1 MTATVLTFD
10 QYLTPT
16 TLDGAFD
23 ALERIPG
30 ARIVAGATDLLP
42 WARAGRAGDVHLPAL
57 VDVTRIPQLQGVA
70 LAGDRIR
77 MGATTPIAAF
87 QNHALLQRQA
97 PVLGCCAVWFADD
110 QIREQATVG
119 GNLVNASP
127 AGDSQ
132 PALLALNAGVTLA
145 RREGGAIAERS
156 MPLSEFILGPGQT
169 RLQPGEIMTALEV
182 DAVPGHGAAF
192 EKVGHRRSL
201 VISTVCL
208 AALVRL
214 DWAGR
219 RIEDCRIAI
228 GAVGPVPQRLADVE
242 VLLAGG
248 VPTGELVR
256 QAAGLAADRVR
267 SRSRQDYRRE
277 VLVNFVERSLAA
289 ALAHAGAAVQR
300 LPKEEPSHV

>member
-1 MTATVLTFD
+1 VLTFD

-42 WARAGRAGDVHLPAL
+42 WARDGRAGDVHLPAL
-57 VDVTRIPQLQGVA
+57 VDVTRIAQLNGVS
-70 LAGDRIR
+70 LEGGRIQ
-77 MGATTPIAAF
+77 MGAATAIAAF
-87 QNHALLQRQA
+87 QNHPLLQRNA

-132 PALLALNAGVTLA
+132 PALLAMNAAVTLA
-145 RREGGAIAERS
+145 RRHGGVIVERS
-156 MPLSEFILGPGQT
+156 MPLSDFILGPSKT
-169 RLQPGEIMTALEV
+169 ALQPGELMTRLEM

-228 GAVGPVPQRLADVE
+228 GAVGPVPQRLGDVE
-242 VLLAGG
+242 QMLAGQ
-248 VPTGELVR
+248 VPTSELVR

-267 SRSRQDYRRE
+267 SRSRQEYRRE
-277 VLVNFVERSLAA
+277 VLVNFVERALAS
-289 ALAHAGAAVQR
+289 ALAHAGVEVKR
-300 LPKEEPSHV
+300 LPKEELSHV

>member
-1 MTATVLTFD
+1 MLTFD
-10 QYLTPT
+10 HYLTPT
-16 TLDGAFD
+16 TLDSAFD

-42 WARAGRAGDVHLPAL
+42 WAREGRAGDVHLPAL
-57 VDVTRIPQLQGVA
+57 VDVSRIPQLLGVSVER
-70 LAGDRIR
+70 GRVH
-77 MGATTPIAAF
+77 MGAATPIAAF
-87 QNHALLQRQA
+87 QNDPLLQRHA

-132 PALLALNAGVTLA
+132 PALLAMNAGVTLA
-145 RREGGAIAERS
+145 RREGGQILERS
-156 MPLSEFILGPGQT
+156 MPLSEFILAPGQT
-169 RLQPGEIMTALEV
+169 QLRPHEIMTRLQM

-214 DWAGR
+214 DWARR

-228 GAVGPVPQRLADVE
+228 GAVGPVPERLADVE
-242 VLLAGG
+242 RLLVGQA
-248 VPTGELVR
+248 PASELVR

-267 SRSRQDYRRE
+267 SRSRQEYRRE
-277 VLVNFVERSLAA
+277 VLVNFVERALAA
-289 ALAHAGAAVQR
+289 ALGHAGLELVR
-300 LPKEEPSHV
+300 LPKEASHV